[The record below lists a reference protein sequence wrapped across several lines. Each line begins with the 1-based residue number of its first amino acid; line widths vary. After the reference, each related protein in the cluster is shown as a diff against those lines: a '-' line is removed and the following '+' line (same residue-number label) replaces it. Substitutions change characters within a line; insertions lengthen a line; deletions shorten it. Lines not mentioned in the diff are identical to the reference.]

1 MSIAKKKKPQNQ
13 HSLTKN
19 YLVYNIPGLINISL
33 FYIIFIAWMF
43 GNYGGLLDLFPQ
55 EKPHFPEG
63 FARKKLYFLGE

>member
-1 MSIAKKKKPQNQ
+1 MSIAKKNPKPTFTYKE
-13 HSLTKN
+13 L
-19 YLVYNIPGLINISL
+19 YLYNIPGLINISL

-43 GNYGGLLDLFPQ
+43 GNYEDLFPQ